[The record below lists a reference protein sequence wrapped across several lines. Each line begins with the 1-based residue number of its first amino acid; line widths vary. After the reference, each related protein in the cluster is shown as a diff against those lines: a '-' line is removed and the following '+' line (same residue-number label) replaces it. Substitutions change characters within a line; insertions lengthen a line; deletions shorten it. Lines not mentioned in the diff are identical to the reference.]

1 MTPVAQ
7 ITKKMITESAFRL
20 AEKKP
25 LNKIT
30 VRDIT
35 TDCGITRNTFYYYFH
50 DIYDVFITFIDSRM
64 EEIYRNNKTDT
75 GLFDFMDLAAGYK
88 KVFINCYKT
97 VGHERLSK
105 FTGEK
110 IRKLIMNTFEA
121 EGYLDKIAEDDLNII
136 CTFYEEA
143 FFGLLMRWLQDKL
156 SDDPENMKYSLERIR
171 ILFEGQL
178 ELLAK
183 NSQKK

>member
-1 MTPVAQ
+1 MAQ
-7 ITKKMITESAFRL
+7 ITKKLITEAALRL

-35 TDCGITRNTFYYYFH
+35 GECGITRNTFYYYFH
-50 DIYDVFITFIDSRM
+50 DIYDVFITYIENRM
-64 EEIYRNNKTDT
+64 TEIYENSSDETA
-75 GLFDFMDLAAGYK
+75 LFDFMELAAEYK
-88 KVFINCYKT
+88 KVWVNCYKT

-105 FTGEK
+105 FAGEK
-110 IRKLIMNTFEA
+110 IRSLIIKTFDA
-121 EGYLDKIAEDDLNII
+121 EGYLGKIPEADLDII

-143 FFGLLMRWLQDKL
+143 LFGLLMRWLQDKM
-156 SDDPENMKYSLERIR
+156 SDDPERMKLSLDRIR

-183 NSQKK
+183 NSQNSQKS

>member
-1 MTPVAQ
+1 MAQ
-7 ITKKMITESAFRL
+7 ITKKLITESVFRM

-35 TDCGITRNTFYYYFH
+35 NDCGITRNTFYYYFH
-50 DIYDVFITFIDSRM
+50 DIYDVFMTYVDSRID
-64 EEIYRNNKTDT
+64 EIYAKTTADA
-75 GLFDFMDLAAGYK
+75 GLFDFMELATSYK
-88 KVFINCYKT
+88 KVWLNCYKT
-97 VGHERLSK
+97 IVHETLSK
-105 FTGEK
+105 FVGEK
-110 IRKLIMNTFEA
+110 IRSLIVKTFEA
-121 EGYLDKIAEDDLNII
+121 EGYYDKISEYDLSII

-143 FFGLLMRWLQDKL
+143 LFGLTMRWVQDKH
-156 SDDPENMKYSLERIR
+156 SDDPEYMQKALDRIR
-171 ILFEGQL
+171 VLFEGQI

>member
-1 MTPVAQ
+1 MAQ

-35 TDCGITRNTFYYYFH
+35 DDCGITRNTFYYYFH
-50 DIYDVFITFIDSRM
+50 DIYDVFITFLESRM
-64 EEIYRNNKTDT
+64 AEIYEKSNSDE
-75 GLFDFMDLAAGYK
+75 GIFDFMELAASYK
-88 KVFINCYKT
+88 KVWLNCYKT
-97 VGHERLSK
+97 LGHETLSK
-105 FTGEK
+105 FAGEK
-110 IRKLIMNTFEA
+110 IRMLIIRTVET
-121 EGYLDKIAEDDLNII
+121 EGYRDKISDFDLSII

-143 FFGLLMRWLQDKL
+143 LFGLLMRWLQDKL
-156 SDDPENMKYSLERIR
+156 SDDPEHLKASLHRIR
-171 ILFEGQL
+171 VLFEGQI

-183 NSQKK
+183 NSQNN